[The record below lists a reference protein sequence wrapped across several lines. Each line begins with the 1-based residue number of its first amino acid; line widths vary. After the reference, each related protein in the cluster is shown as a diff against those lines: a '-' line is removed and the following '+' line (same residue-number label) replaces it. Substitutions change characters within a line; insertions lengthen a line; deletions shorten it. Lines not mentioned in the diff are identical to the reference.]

1 MSKIAFAAR
10 AAAVLLVIFLAA
22 CGKTRT
28 DAADVMPVDELYNTA
43 KRSLDN
49 GNNGRAIQMYKRL
62 IARFPFGK
70 YNEQSQ
76 LELAYAQYKD
86 KQFEDGLS
94 TINRFIKLYPTHE
107 RIDYAYYLRG
117 LINFNRE
124 SGLLS
129 RYLTGDKTRHD
140 LTYARQSFQD
150 FGELIKRFP
159 DSKYVDDSRQ
169 RMVYLRDGLAQF
181 ELNVADYYFRRE
193 AYVAAVNRAKTIVDE
208 YQQTKQCG
216 DALAI
221 MAEGYAR
228 LGQEQL
234 AEDAKRVL
242 KQNYPEH
249 EYFSGGWPHSRNR
262 LWSLIPFVGSN
273 RPG

>member
-1 MSKIAFAAR
+1 MSKLTFAVR
-10 AAAVLLVIFLAA
+10 LCAVLLVVFLAA

-86 KQFEDGLS
+86 KKFEDGLS
-94 TINRFIKLYPTHE
+94 TINRFIKLYPTHQ

-124 SGLLS
+124 SGLIS
-129 RYLTGDKTRHD
+129 RYLTGDITRHD
-140 LTYARQSFQD
+140 LSYARQSFQD

-159 DSKYVDDSRQ
+159 DSQYADDARQ
-169 RMVYLRDGLAQF
+169 RMIYLRDGLAQY
-181 ELNVADYYFRRE
+181 ELNVADFYFRRQ
-193 AYVAAVNRAKTIVDE
+193 AYVAAINRAKTIIDE

-221 MAEGYAR
+221 MTEGYAR

-234 AEDAKRVL
+234 SEDAKRVL
-242 KQNYPEH
+242 KQNYPDH
-249 EYFSGGWPHSRNR
+249 AYFSGGWPHQRNKF
-262 LWSLIPFVGSN
+262 LQLIPFVGSN
-273 RPG
+273 KPS